1 MNASEIMSPTVSVDV
16 SDTVYDAAK
25 AMRDSGASLL
35 VAMRG
40 GEVAGVISESDLVL
54 GCVASGHVPQRC
66 PVERHMAAQRQ
77 TARPDAR
84 LADVSITIIDG
95 ELDCPRSGQRRAERS
110 AHLWRRP
117 RCHRPRNGVSDGI
130 GGARRPYTNPLR
142 ILCASAPPR

>member
-54 GCVASGHVPQRC
+54 GCVASGHVPQLC
-66 PVERHMAAQRQ
+66 TVERHMAAQRQ
-77 TARPDAR
+77 TARPDTR
-84 LADVSITIIDG
+84 LADVSIAIIDG
-95 ELDCPRSGQRRAERS
+95 ELDCIPVLDNGELSGLLTYGDVLEAIDREMAYPM
-110 AHLWRRP
+110 A
-117 RCHRPRNGVSDGI
+117 
-130 GGARRPYTNPLR
+130 
-142 ILCASAPPR
+142 

>member
-77 TARPDAR
+77 TARPDTR

-95 ELDCPRSGQRRAERS
+95 ELDCIPVLDNGELSGLLTYGDVLDAIDREMAYPM
-110 AHLWRRP
+110 A
-117 RCHRPRNGVSDGI
+117 
-130 GGARRPYTNPLR
+130 
-142 ILCASAPPR
+142 